1 MYNQLERENS
11 YDILRIASTIAVIS
25 IHVSAVWLSANT
37 SDAEFGTMYHTH
49 LITTCL
55 WNVMARFA
63 VPCFMMM
70 SGALL
75 LSNERNRDYSFFYK
89 KQFHR
94 IGIPALVFIILYLLY
109 GLLTTAAA
117 VLVKGRD
124 MAGLLQPLQVAL
136 TGDSHLWYLYAMAG
150 VYLLVP
156 ILIRLKG
163 DIGEKR
169 FGCIAWMFLVLASI
183 GYMTSKRLLM
193 WDIGFQFRFTGY
205 FMAGYVIRRMIN
217 GRKSNPWGLLY
228 IWAGGG
234 ILCIVTF
241 IRYRQE
247 VAGIGED
254 ALPVPVVS
262 ALCPWI
268 IVASLCIF
276 TGFSLL
282 NVHHDY
288 SGLASG
294 TFFIYLI
301 HAGIWDFLFR
311 IIRKVYGAEGDSR
324 ILIPLSILC
333 VFMVS
338 LALYVGWKVLY
349 KGIKKKKS
357 ALE

>member
-1 MYNQLERENS
+1 MGS
-11 YDILRIASTIAVIS
+11 S
-25 IHVSAVWLSANT
+25 I
-37 SDAEFGTMYHTH
+37 
-49 LITTCL
+49 
-55 WNVMARFA
+55 
-63 VPCFMMM
+63 
-70 SGALL
+70 
-75 LSNERNRDYSFFYK
+75 
-89 KQFHR
+89 
-94 IGIPALVFIILYLLY
+94 YL
-109 GLLTTAAA
+109 G
-117 VLVKGRD
+117 
-124 MAGLLQPLQVAL
+124 
-136 TGDSHLWYLYAMAG
+136 
-150 VYLLVP
+150 
-156 ILIRLKG
+156 
-163 DIGEKR
+163 
-169 FGCIAWMFLVLASI
+169 
-183 GYMTSKRLLM
+183 
-193 WDIGFQFRFTGY
+193 
-205 FMAGYVIRRMIN
+205 
-217 GRKSNPWGLLY
+217 
-228 IWAGGG
+228 GGG

-247 VAGIGED
+247 VAGIGKD